1 MYLFSHLHRKK
12 GKYCPQI
19 EMIFPQDALIFISQ
33 TGSKMNYL
41 FSILS
46 ATPHLPDRKTC
57 LQGTEYTQVSK
68 HGCTLKR
75 ICGVFFLFFLCSG
88 SSLAQG
94 ITLKDANL
102 AANGITQGSLT
113 LGQKNIVLFGF
124 GLKTSAFTTLN
135 EMNIG
140 ITSPDSRNNYF
151 GNFRIIKSVDSTHS
165 FDDVQLNITA
175 SWKKNNLS
183 NLNISLSDEL
193 NDTTKVFYYFLM
205 ADYSGSTGIV
215 PGTIQFEFSVSQRT
229 SAIIASNGSFNNF
242 NLAGNIFNTSPASAT
257 MQSANSGTN
266 GITPS
271 LITFNQRGIV
281 LFGFGLEVK
290 GVSTISQFNIGSTNN
305 IGSYFS
311 NGKLYRSTDNV
322 FSLDDAL
329 IASVNIGKNVSTNLA
344 ISNLSESFD
353 WSPIRYYFLV
363 ADYTTNGPVLNN
375 TIKLQF
381 KSAQTAEA
389 VMQSA
394 PQKYSYNNFDID
406 GQTFVFARTTIWL
419 GNALLNPANWNNAE
433 NWSGGY
439 VPGTTDIAYLGTQ
452 SFLTQPVVSSNASI
466 GAIHLG
472 TSQSVTLTVDSAVT
486 LSAGDVIFRTANA
499 SVTDSIRGAGN
510 LLVNNFQL
518 SEPTTNPVLSANQ
531 ISKIVSS
538 IANLRASNI
547 ILRSKANGSKND
559 AVFEVL
565 AGTVSVAGS
574 IQTIHASAANTTT
587 FYADSSS
594 VINLSAA
601 NPFLLSTT
609 GSNAITHRGV
619 TTFNGALAQNV
630 SGNVNFKDL
639 ILTGDGVKTIE
650 AAISGPFNLAGN
662 LTITAPA
669 SVSYSPNVTS
679 INIRGDFS
687 GNSALNSGVLPV
699 YIGRHWL
706 NTTRGPITGT
716 VNYDGPDDQT
726 VAGLQYNNVNFLNG
740 GIKSLS
746 DSASVSATLTVG
758 ANTIFYTA
766 NKLTLRADA
775 SSNANIAPLLNGAD
789 VQGKVTVQ
797 SHIKG
802 GKRGNV
808 ILSSPIYETIN
819 SVKAFPYRQLKSHM
833 PVTGNGGPA
842 NGFDEGAVVNPN
854 GFTIRNFVESA
865 SPSQTQY
872 LSISHID
879 NTIGPGFGFVFFFRG
894 DRSNIYNKVNAPFV
908 TPEDVVYEHKGEI
921 NKGDIVLP
929 LSYTYYSG
937 ATDNG
942 FNLVGNPYPSTIDLQ
957 KLLEGTPY
965 TRTWILKQDNTYA
978 VYDPALGTGTNGAS
992 RYLVPGQGFFVQA
1005 SEANQTL
1012 TFTEACK
1019 VTSMASN
1026 RIMGQKEKP
1035 SGHISALAPKTGDT
1049 QYIKLKA
1056 QKSDIGLS
1064 DETIIAFKS
1073 GSSSHKGSEDA
1084 VYLSEASVVFGSLST
1099 DNELLAINYLP
1110 AGDSDTE
1117 VKLNLTGETGSYNL
1131 SLSEKAAT
1139 DFSDILLVD
1148 NYFNKIVSL
1157 ISEPVYNFSVDKAIS
1172 STHGNTRFKIVFKK
1186 PSQNLVKTDKT
1197 AAMMEGSKEASLLV
1211 YPNPVEDELRI
1222 NLSNNIGTVKMKIYS
1237 LSGKEVMHHEAEYAE
1252 TIIQN
1257 VSALGKGHY
1266 ILKLIDA
1273 KSDNVIGTEK
1283 FVKQ

>member
-1 MYLFSHLHRKK
+1 MKHLLSTSNAQSNLSERKTSLSDARCK
-12 GKYCPQI
+12 NYSKYSS
-19 EMIFPQDALIFISQ
+19 IFRSLAAGVFLIF
-33 TGSKMNYL
+33 
-41 FSILS
+41 LS
-46 ATPHLPDRKTC
+46 PAI
-57 LQGTEYTQVSK
+57 G
-68 HGCTLKR
+68 
-75 ICGVFFLFFLCSG
+75 
-88 SSLAQG
+88 LAQG
-94 ITLKDANL
+94 ITVRDANG
-102 AANGITQGSLT
+102 AGNGITQGSLT

-124 GLKTSAFTTLN
+124 GIKAEVISTLT
-135 EMNIG
+135 EMNVG
-140 ITSPDSRNNYF
+140 IFSPDSRNNYF
-151 GNFRIIKSVDSTHS
+151 SNFRIIKSADSVHS
-165 FDDVQLNITA
+165 FDDIQLGITA

-183 NLNISLSDEL
+183 SLSISLSDEL
-193 NDTTKVFYYFLM
+193 ADTSKASYYFLV
-205 ADYSGSTGIV
+205 ADYSGNTGTV
-215 PGTIQFEFSVSQRT
+215 PGTIQFNFSTTQKSSALIT
-229 SAIIASNGSFNNF
+229 SGGSYNNF
-242 NLAGNIFNTSPASAT
+242 NLPGTTFSMNPPTVAVSSN
-257 MQSANSGTN
+257 NSGTN

-271 LITFNQRGIV
+271 LITFNQKGIV
-281 LFGFGLEVK
+281 LFGFGVNVQ
-290 GVSTISQFNIGSTNN
+290 GVSTISQFNISSTNN

-322 FSLDDAL
+322 FSMDDAL
-329 IASVNIGKNVSTNLA
+329 IASINIGKNVSTNLA

-389 VMQSA
+389 VVQSA

-452 SFLTQPVVSSNASI
+452 SFLTQPVVSANASI

-472 TSQSVTLTVDSAVT
+472 TAQSVTLTVDSAAT

-518 SEPTTNPVLSANQ
+518 SEPTTNPVLSVNQ

-559 AVFEVL
+559 AVFEVS
-565 AGTVSVAGS
+565 AGTVSVTGS
-574 IQTIHASAANTTT
+574 IQTIHTSAANTAT
-587 FYADSSS
+587 FYTDSSS
-594 VINLSAA
+594 VIHLSAA
-601 NPFLLSTT
+601 NPFLLSAT

-619 TTFNGALAQNV
+619 TAFNGALAQNI
-630 SGNVNFKDL
+630 SGKVNFKDL
-639 ILTGDGVKTIE
+639 ILSGDGVKTIE
-650 AAISGPFNLAGN
+650 ATIPGPFNLAGN

-669 SVSYSPNVTS
+669 RINYSPNITS
-679 INIRGDFS
+679 INVRGNFS
-687 GNSALNSGVLPV
+687 GNSALNSGALPV

-716 VNYDGPDDQT
+716 VNYDGPGDQT
-726 VAGLQYNNVNFLNG
+726 VAGLQYTNVNFLNG

-746 DSASVSATLTVG
+746 DSASVSTTLTVG
-758 ANTIFYTA
+758 ANTILYTA

-789 VQGKVTVQ
+789 VQGKVIVQ

-833 PVTGNGGPA
+833 PVTGNGGPT
-842 NGFDEGAVVNPN
+842 NGFDEGAAVNPN

-894 DRSNIYNKVNAPFV
+894 DRSNIYNKVNAPFI
-908 TPEDVVYEHKGEI
+908 TPEDVVYEHNGEI
-921 NKGDIVLP
+921 NKGDIILP

-1019 VTSMASN
+1019 VTSMAST
-1026 RIMGQKEKP
+1026 RTMGEKDEP
-1035 SGHISALAPKTGDT
+1035 TSHISALAPKTGDT

-1056 QKSDIGLS
+1056 QKSDIDLS

-1073 GSSSHKGSEDA
+1073 GSSSNKDSEDA

-1139 DFSDILLVD
+1139 GFSDILLVD
-1148 NYFNKIVSL
+1148 NYSNKIVSL
-1157 ISEPVYNFSVDKAIS
+1157 ISEPVYNFSIDKAIS
-1172 STHGNTRFKIVFKK
+1172 NTHGNTRFKIVFRK

-1237 LSGKEVMHHEAEYAE
+1237 ISGKEVMHHEAEYAE

-1257 VSALGKGHY
+1257 VSVLGKGHY

-1273 KSDNVIGTEK
+1273 KSDSVIGTEK
-1283 FVKQ
+1283 FIKQ